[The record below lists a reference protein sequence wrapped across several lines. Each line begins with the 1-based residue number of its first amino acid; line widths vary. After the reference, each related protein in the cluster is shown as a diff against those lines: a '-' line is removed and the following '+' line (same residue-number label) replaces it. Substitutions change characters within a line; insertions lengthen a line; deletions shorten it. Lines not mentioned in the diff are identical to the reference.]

1 MTPSQDAAARA
12 PAPEPV
18 RSMTGVGTHAL
29 DHALGRLEAEARS
42 VNQRF
47 LKVSLRTQGPLPD
60 LLAEAEE
67 RVRARVQ
74 RGHVS
79 LLLRFT
85 PAPAAPGA
93 SIDPAAFAA
102 AARELAHLTRVAGLA
117 APSAGDVLRMP
128 GLVATSSA
136 TPAQSEALAAAAL
149 QAVEGALAQME
160 GARRREGGVLACEV
174 TGLLD
179 RIERAVHE
187 LAARAAEVPQALQE
201 RLRARLAELLQ
212 GTGASLDPAALA
224 HEVAALADRSDV
236 REELARLCAH
246 VGHAR
251 EILARGGSVGRQMDF
266 LAQEFARE
274 ANTVGSKANDLALT
288 RTVIGLKADVERLRE
303 QVQNLE

>member
-1 MTPSQDAAARA
+1 
-12 PAPEPV
+12 
-18 RSMTGVGTHAL
+18 MTGAGTQVL
-29 DHALGRLEAEARS
+29 EHALGRLEAEARS

-74 RGHVS
+74 RGHVT

-93 SIDPAAFAA
+93 TLDPAAFAA
-102 AARELAHLTRVAGLA
+102 AARELAQLTRVAGLP
-117 APSAGDVLRMP
+117 APTAGDVLRMP
-128 GLVATSSA
+128 GLVAAAAQPAASA
-136 TPAQSEALAAAAL
+136 EALAAAAL
-149 QAVEGALAQME
+149 QAIDGALLQLEA
-160 GARRREGGVLACEV
+160 ARRREGGVLACEV

-187 LAARAAEVPQALQE
+187 LAGRAAEVPHALQE

-212 GTGASLDPAALA
+212 GSGAGLDPAALA
-224 HEVAALADRSDV
+224 REVAALADRSDV
-236 REELARLCAH
+236 REELARLAAH

-251 EILARGGSVGRQMDF
+251 EILARGGGVGRQLDF
-266 LAQEFARE
+266 LAQELARE